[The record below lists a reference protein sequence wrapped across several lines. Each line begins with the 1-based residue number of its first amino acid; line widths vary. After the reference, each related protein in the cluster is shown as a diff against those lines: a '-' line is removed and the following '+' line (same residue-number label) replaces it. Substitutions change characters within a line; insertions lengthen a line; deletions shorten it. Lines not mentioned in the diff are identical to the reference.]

1 MDERSQDHFRREQP
15 VTGAVGDLPP
25 TPFSGQPVARPT
37 RITTPLGPLSATVGY
52 PQATAYAA
60 PPAYVP
66 PAAYAPQAVYPTYA
80 AHPPAYIPAPG
91 SQQATPRARRG
102 GMGSAVLAGTLAL
115 GLLLGS
121 AGGGATAWYLGQNA
135 PAPAA
140 SISST
145 APVSAPVPVA
155 NGDTNAIGTLYKSV
169 ANAVVSIR
177 TTDANAGRFGSG
189 GEGTGIVLD
198 GGHVLT
204 NYHVIEGAGT
214 VRILFA
220 DNSGVDA
227 KVVGSAPQDDLAVLS
242 ANLPSDKVQAA
253 ALGDSSAVQVGEEVV
268 AIGNPFGLD
277 HTVTAGIISAVNRT
291 WQSESGRSMTGMLQ
305 TDAPINPGN
314 SGGPLFNLQGQVI
327 GINTAI
333 ESPVRGSVGVGF
345 AIPINRAK
353 SLVPRLSS
361 GTSVQRTWLGI
372 QGTAIDDEVAAQY
385 SLPVKKGILVVGT
398 IAGGPAQKAGLVAAD
413 SSGKG
418 GDIITAIDGTAVGK
432 VEDLTSYL
440 DNKKVGDVVTLTILR
455 AGKEQPLKLTL
466 QAWPDQAPQSQAPNG
481 LPNMPGQPNTPGQP
495 NIPGQPNTPNRGT
508 VWLGILGEPLTAAR
522 VQELHLGVTAG
533 VLVDQL
539 IPNSPAVTAG
549 LRAQTDSQT
558 GDVIT
563 AVEGKPIL
571 SSADIAAAL
580 SGKKAGDVVTV
591 TVWRDG
597 KSTDLKLTL
606 ARRTPQLP
614 SDPNNPINPF
624 GLPNT
629 P

>member
-1 MDERSQDHFRREQP
+1 MDELTSDHFRRQQP
-15 VTGAVGDLPP
+15 LTDAVGSPVP

-37 RITTPLGPLSATVGY
+37 RITTPLGPLPASPIY
-52 PQATAYAA
+52 PPAPEYAAQPPYAA
-60 PPAYVP
+60 PP
-66 PAAYAPQAVYPTYA
+66 PAAPRMVYPSYA
-80 AHPPAYIPAPG
+80 TPPTAYIPAPG
-91 SQQATPRARRG
+91 SQQATPRTQRG

-135 PAPAA
+135 PQPVAN
-140 SISST
+140 ISTT

-204 NYHVIEGAGT
+204 NYHVVEGAGT
-214 VRILFA
+214 IRILFA

-253 ALGDSSAVQVGEEVV
+253 ALGDSSAVSVGEEVV

-277 HTVTAGIISAVNRT
+277 HTVTAGIISAINRT

-353 SLVPRLSS
+353 SLLPRLSS

-385 SLPVKKGILVVGT
+385 SLSVKKGILVVGT
-398 IAGGPAQKAGLVAAD
+398 IDGGPAQKAGLVAAD
-413 SSGKG
+413 SNGKG

-432 VEDLTSYL
+432 VEDLTTYL
-440 DNKKVGDVVTLTILR
+440 DNKKVGDTVTLTIQR
-455 AGKEQPLKLTL
+455 AGKEQPLQLTL

-481 LPNMPGQPNTPGQP
+481 SPNTPTQPNTPS
-495 NIPGQPNTPNRGT
+495 QPNTPTQAT
-508 VWLGILGEPLTAAR
+508 VWLGILGEPVTAALA
-522 VQELHLGVTAG
+522 QDLHLGVTAG

-539 IPNSPAVTAG
+539 IPGGPAVNAG

-571 SSADIAAAL
+571 NSNDIAATL

-597 KSTDLKLTL
+597 KSTDLKVTL
-606 ARRTPQLP
+606 ARRAQQLP
-614 SDPNNPINPF
+614 SDPTNPTNPF
-624 GLPNT
+624 SLPTT

>member
-1 MDERSQDHFRREQP
+1 MDELTSDHFRREQP
-15 VTGAVGDLPP
+15 VTATGGGAMP

-37 RITTPLGPLSATVGY
+37 RITTPLGPLATAPSYSPRPSY
-52 PQATAYAA
+52 PQPTGYTPSPPTYA
-60 PPAYVP
+60 PPAPYASYTAQ
-66 PAAYAPQAVYPTYA
+66 PA
-80 AHPPAYIPAPG
+80 AYIPAP
-91 SQQATPRARRG
+91 ATQHENRSARQG
-102 GMGSAVLAGTLAL
+102 GVGGTILAGTLAL

-135 PAPAA
+135 AQSVA
-140 SISST
+140 SISTT
-145 APVSAPVPVA
+145 APVNAPVPVA
-155 NGDTNAIGTLYKSV
+155 NGDTNAIGTLYKHV
-169 ANAVVSIR
+169 TNAVVSIR

-189 GEGTGIVLD
+189 GEGTGIVID

-204 NYHVIEGAGT
+204 NYHVVEGAGT

-253 ALGDSSAVQVGEEVV
+253 ALGDSSAVSVGEEVV

-353 SLVPRLSS
+353 SLLPRLSS

-398 IAGGPAQKAGLVAAD
+398 IDGGPAQKAGLLAAD
-413 SSGKG
+413 SAGKG

-432 VEDLTSYL
+432 VEDLTGYL
-440 DNKKVGDVVTLTILR
+440 DNKKVGDTVTLTIQR
-455 AGKEQPLKLTL
+455 GGKEQPLKLTL
-466 QAWPDQAPQSQAPNG
+466 QAWPEQKPQSLAPNG
-481 LPNMPGQPNTPGQP
+481 SPNPPGR
-495 NIPGQPNTPNRGT
+495 PNTPNRGT
-508 VWLGILGEPLTAAR
+508 VWLGVLGEPLTPAR
-522 VQELHLGVTAG
+522 VEELQLGVTAG
-533 VLVDQL
+533 VLVDQV
-539 IPNSPAVTAG
+539 IPGSPAATAG
-549 LRAQTDSQT
+549 LRAQSDSQT

-563 AVEGKPIL
+563 AVESTPIL

-580 SGKKAGDVVTV
+580 SSKKVGDVVTV

-606 ARRTPQLP
+606 ARRTP
-614 SDPNNPINPF
+614 
-624 GLPNT
+624 
-629 P
+629 